1 MKIEPEM
8 LAKAGDEDGIQAAY
22 MLAVKRAVD
31 SGQLPPHAR
40 WIFAIPNGGQRD
52 RVSANIMRVT
62 GTKSGVWDV
71 CIPFPSHDGKHCLA
85 FIEFKRLKHQSTK
98 NGGLSDNQLEFGTA
112 MHNQTNARL
121 LVAYGWQQALA
132 FTQAYLT
139 GPSKAL
145 EP

>member
-8 LAKAGDEDGIQAAY
+8 LAKSGDEDGIQAAY

-31 SGQLPPHAR
+31 SGSLPPHAR

-71 CIPFPSHDGKHCLA
+71 CIPFPSWDGKHCLA

-98 NGGLSDNQLEFGTA
+98 NGGLSDNQLEFGTT

-121 LVAYGWQQALA
+121 LVAYSWSAALE
-132 FTQAYLT
+132 FTKIYLT
-139 GPSKAL
+139 GTH
-145 EP
+145 